1 MKNLY
6 DRKMSTTNSLPMLE
20 ATKENK
26 GRRIILHDAIE
37 TVISTSD
44 NLQKENEILKN
55 YLAQQHL
62 ISDYIKYRRS
72 NK

>member
-1 MKNLY
+1 MELKKAKEICK
-6 DRKMSTTNSLPMLE
+6 DFIE
-20 ATKENK
+20 ENK